1 MNSFN
6 LRPEEVQE
14 IAQLYRLG
22 ITEEEVELFRGQ
34 LANILESFQILEKV
48 DTDDISPTEHSGD
61 LNSVMREDEPFTPLA
76 SSDGL
81 STSTVQEND
90 FFKVSEVL
98 EL

>member
-61 LNSVMREDEPFTPLA
+61 LNSVMREDEPLPPLA
-76 SSDGL
+76 SSDVL
-81 STSTVQEND
+81 SNAPVQENN
-90 FFKVSEVL
+90 FFKVRAVL
-98 EL
+98 E

>member
-61 LNSVMREDEPFTPLA
+61 LNSVMREDEP
-76 SSDGL
+76 
-81 STSTVQEND
+81 
-90 FFKVSEVL
+90 
-98 EL
+98 

>member
-6 LRPEEVQE
+6 LRPEEDHE
-14 IAQLYRLG
+14 IAQLYRLR

-61 LNSVMREDEPFTPLA
+61 LNSVMREDEPLTPLA
-76 SSDGL
+76 SSDVL
-81 STSTVQEND
+81 SNAHVQEND
-90 FFKVSEVL
+90 FFKVRAVL
-98 EL
+98 E